1 MINNIKNISG
11 SSYKINL
18 LMLASFIKNWQAE
31 ESSQVDKPNNEFFRC
46 LIDGIIKH
54 VLNNF
59 RSLEQ

>member
-11 SSYKINL
+11 ASYKINL
-18 LMLASFIKNWQAE
+18 LMLASYVKNWHTE
-31 ESSQVDKPNNEFFRC
+31 ESTQEDKTNNEFFRYF
-46 LIDGIIKH
+46 IDGIIKH